1 MYMHTKGPLV
11 GSVTEERTS
20 HTAPLAPGIHTV
32 RVKLVKSNA
41 LHTVV
46 TGMLGAF
53 VQNQKED
60 VHVFVPSA

>member
-41 LHTVV
+41 LHTV
-46 TGMLGAF
+46 GAF